1 VKVAFLARRLVGV
14 GAAAVI
20 TAAAA
25 PMLVGTASAAVTS
38 VAPLVGVA
46 ATPSGKGYW
55 EVASDGGVFAFGD
68 AQFFGSM
75 GGKSLNAPVVGVA
88 ATPSGKGYWE
98 VASDGGV
105 FAFGDAPFK
114 GSKGGQP
121 LKDPVSGI
129 TGTPSGQGYL
139 LTAADG
145 GVFAYGDAAFKGS
158 MGTRPLAASVNSIV
172 RTPSGG
178 GYWLSAVDG
187 GVFAF
192 GDASYLGR
200 ATYNPPAVP
209 SGGTAAQRAAGLA
222 HGWVGLDYQ
231 GVNKDYW
238 NAPKHPELWCADF
251 LTYTWQHAGIN
262 IPHYSAVSS
271 LQSWAQKNGRWSTD
285 IAHPHVGDAVVYGG
299 SHTDIVV
306 QVAANGTVVS
316 VDGDWGGQGSD
327 DAAFATTARVKLNT
341 WQSLAR
347 GLGAGGMRITGYVR
361 AS

>member
-1 VKVAFLARRLVGV
+1 
-14 GAAAVI
+14 
-20 TAAAA
+20 
-25 PMLVGTASAAVTS
+25 
-38 VAPLVGVA
+38 VAPL
-46 ATPSGKGYW
+46 
-55 EVASDGGVFAFGD
+55 
-68 AQFFGSM
+68 
-75 GGKSLNAPVVGVA
+75 VGVA

-271 LQSWAQKNGRWSTD
+271 LQSWAQKTGAGPPTSPIRTSATPSSTAARTRTSSSRSPRTGPWSASTVTGVGR
-285 IAHPHVGDAVVYGG
+285 A
-299 SHTDIVV
+299 
-306 QVAANGTVVS
+306 
-316 VDGDWGGQGSD
+316 
-327 DAAFATTARVKLNT
+327 ATTPR
-341 WQSLAR
+341 SPR
-347 GLGAGGMRITGYVR
+347 PPG
-361 AS
+361 